1 MSDTHISDAH
11 ISRPI
16 AGASSAALET
26 VSLRRR
32 VTIATLSLLAATLAI
47 LGVVVALALRERLLA
62 DLRSTMIAKARLA
75 SSLAVSLS
83 PQQLADRLSSAQVVA
98 RVTSNGVT
106 FTGVPRP
113 PGGQPVGRSDA
124 RGSRSNQL
132 AGGSRAVVPPVRAP
146 LHPLPPPAVVD
157 YGSVLSVTRQLG
169 QGTKVVL
176 SASRSSIEATVT
188 HLEVIEVVSSL
199 GVMVVAGLALRKV
212 VGAAL
217 SPLDQVVEVAS
228 SIAAGNSGQRLRPLR
243 TDTELGRMA
252 AVFDDMV
259 SSLEGAAGS
268 ARRSEAAMRQFVADA
283 SHELRTPVATILASA
298 ETLLRENPPRA
309 RREELEAALV
319 RETSRLGR
327 LVNDLL
333 GIARLSNGTSQPSTT
348 VDLEEVASGEVARLR
363 ALRPEARVCLDSAGA
378 VPAWGDRDDFG
389 RCIANLLDNAVRYS
403 PPGTSVRVAVRPLP
417 AGGGEVEVLT
427 RDLGSR
433 HLSATACSSA
443 SCASTPPAGK
453 KAAVS
458 ASP

>member
-252 AVFDDMV
+252 ASSMTWCRLWRERLAQLGGPRQPCV
-259 SSLEGAAGS
+259 SSSPMLPMSCAHRWPPSWPAQRPCYGRTHPGRGVKSSRPPWCARPAVSGGS
-268 ARRSEAAMRQFVADA
+268 
-283 SHELRTPVATILASA
+283 
-298 ETLLRENPPRA
+298 
-309 RREELEAALV
+309 
-319 RETSRLGR
+319 
-327 LVNDLL
+327 
-333 GIARLSNGTSQPSTT
+333 STT
-348 VDLEEVASGEVARLR
+348 SSV
-363 ALRPEARVCLDSAGA
+363 
-378 VPAWGDRDDFG
+378 
-389 RCIANLLDNAVRYS
+389 S
-403 PPGTSVRVAVRPLP
+403 PG
-417 AGGGEVEVLT
+417 
-427 RDLGSR
+427 
-433 HLSATACSSA
+433 
-443 SCASTPPAGK
+443 
-453 KAAVS
+453 
-458 ASP
+458 